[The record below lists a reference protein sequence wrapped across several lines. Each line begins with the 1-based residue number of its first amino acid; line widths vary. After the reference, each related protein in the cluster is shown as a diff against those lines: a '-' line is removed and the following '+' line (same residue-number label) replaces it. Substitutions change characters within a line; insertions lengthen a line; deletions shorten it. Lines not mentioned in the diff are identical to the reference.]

1 MGTHSNGVNTNS
13 YGSHPGMGAHP
24 IEGRTRQNA
33 ENKQTFDFTEKL
45 ILRKNS
51 PKW

>member
-24 IEGRTRQNA
+24 IAHCGFMENMDKIEARTERVN
-33 ENKQTFDFTEKL
+33 FGLF
-45 ILRKNS
+45 
-51 PKW
+51 